1 VKYPIIIIFP
11 FLLLSL
17 VSFSQETTHWENF
30 IDVADT
36 FKYMIPLEE
45 IPADWTNPGFDD
57 TSWTSGPGGIG
68 YGDGDDRTILPEG
81 TQSVFIRKDFNLADA
96 SEFISAV
103 LYVDYDDA
111 FVAYLNGTEIA
122 RANIGTIGIRPVF
135 DEQSIDI
142 VEPAANTGSIPQ
154 NYVIGNQKLAS
165 LLINGNNTLALQIHN
180 RDQTSSDL
188 SSTTYLIGEFKN
200 QAVGFRP
207 PPTWFVAPPA
217 VTSHLPLVLID
228 TWGGYIQ
235 DEPKI
240 DAWLIVI
247 NNGPEKINNINDTA
261 TDFEGFI
268 GIETRGQSSQMFPKS
283 GYAFETLNQLKED
296 SSVSLLGMPKES
308 DWILSAP
315 YSDKTM
321 MRNPMTY
328 YLGNQ
333 MGPWQPRTQWCELYL
348 DGDYRGIYLLIEK
361 IKRDKDRVNID
372 KLNSPG
378 SANDTVSGGYI
389 FKVDK
394 LDGLPS
400 NEYFLTTPVKYPGTR
415 NYYFTYVYPKAE
427 DINPA
432 RKTYLK
438 NFLTEFESA
447 LNGSKFKDPVNGF
460 RKYIDELSFVDF
472 QIIQE
477 LTNNVDGYRYSTFF
491 HKEKDSD
498 GGKLV
503 AGPLWDFDLCYGN
516 VNYSA
521 DRLATDKWLYPNYGT
536 WESSCM
542 HWWARLMQ
550 DPDYVNLVKRRYS
563 VLREGPFHTDSIIT
577 YLDNN
582 QALLG
587 TAIDRNFERWP
598 ILDQYIW
605 PNSYIGFTY
614 DNEMD
619 FLKTWISDRLDWMD
633 SKWMI
638 PLNTGNKEYVSS
650 NNFRV
655 YPNPFHSTINLSFT
669 PPNPDDIT
677 IDIFNL
683 QGQKI
688 YSQIFEPFINSQI
701 ELNLE
706 NINIPSGIYLLQVH
720 QSGRLL
726 FKTKIMSAG
735 HD

>member
-1 VKYPIIIIFP
+1 VKYKTIIIFP
-11 FLLLSL
+11 FLLLSQL
-17 VSFSQETTHWENF
+17 SFSQATDHWENF
-30 IDVADT
+30 IDAADT
-36 FKYMIPLEE
+36 FKYIIPMEE

-57 TSWTSGPGGIG
+57 LTWLSGPGGIG
-68 YGDGDDRTILPEG
+68 YGDGDDQTIIPEG
-81 TQSVFIRKDFNLADA
+81 TQSVFIRKSFYLADA
-96 SEFISAV
+96 SEFISAL

-122 RANIGTIGIRPVF
+122 RANIGTIGIRPAF

-142 VEPAANTGSIPQ
+142 AEAVATTGSIPQ
-154 NYVIGNQKLAS
+154 NYVIGKEKLAS

-188 SSTTYLIGEFKN
+188 SSTTYLIGEFRN
-200 QAVGFRP
+200 SSVGFRP
-207 PPTWFVAPPA
+207 PPVWFIPPPS
-217 VTSHLPLVLID
+217 VTSSLPLVIID

-240 DAWLIVI
+240 DAWIKVI
-247 NNGPEKINNINDTA
+247 NNGPGQINNINDTA
-261 TDFEGFI
+261 TDFEGYI
-268 GIETRGQSSQMFPKS
+268 GIEIRGQSSQMFPKS
-283 GYAFETLNQLKED
+283 GYGFETRNQLKED
-296 SSVSLLGMPKES
+296 SSVSLLGMPRES

-328 YLGNQ
+328 YLGNH
-333 MGPWQPRTQWCELYL
+333 MGRWQPRTQWCELYL
-348 DGDYRGIYLLIEK
+348 NGDYRGVYMLVEK

-372 KLNSPG
+372 KINSPG

-389 FKVDK
+389 VKVDK

-400 NEYFLTTPVKYPGTR
+400 NEYFLTTPVKYPGTH
-415 NYYFTYVYPKAE
+415 YYNFTYVYPKAE
-427 DINPA
+427 EIKPDQ
-432 RKTYLK
+432 KTYIK

-447 LNGSKFKDPVNGF
+447 LNGSNFKDPVNGF
-460 RKYIDELSFVDF
+460 RKYIDEKSFVDF

-477 LTNNVDGYRYSTFF
+477 LSNNVDGYRYSTFF

-498 GGKLV
+498 GGKLI

-516 VNYSA
+516 VDYSA
-521 DRLATDKWLYPNYGT
+521 DRLATDKWLYTTYGS

-550 DPDYVNLVKRRYS
+550 DADYVKLVKWRYS
-563 VLREGPFHTDSIIT
+563 VLRAGPFNSDSIMT

-587 TAIDRNFERWP
+587 NAIDRNFERWP
-598 ILDQYIW
+598 ILDQYVW
-605 PNSYIGFTY
+605 PNSYIGYTY

-633 SKWMI
+633 TKWMI
-638 PLNTGNKEYVSS
+638 PLNNGNTESVAS
-650 NNFRV
+650 NNFLV
-655 YPNPFHSTINLSFT
+655 YPNPFHSTINLSFS
-669 PPNPDDIT
+669 PSGIDDMT
-677 IDIFNL
+677 IEIFNL
-683 QGQKI
+683 QGQKTL
-688 YSQIFEPFINSQI
+688 SQIFKPSANSPT
-701 ELNLE
+701 ELSLE
-706 NINIPSGIYLLQVH
+706 NINLPAGIYLLQVH

-726 FKTKIMSAG
+726 FNTKIIRIE
-735 HD
+735 DD